1 MNFAIAPCS
10 WGVEHAENPDY
21 PHWSIVL
28 DQVVAA
34 GYSGIELGPYGF
46 LPTDSQ
52 MLSEELT
59 NRSIQVIAGT
69 LYEDLTQP
77 AALKELL
84 EKTKSICSLLSQIS
98 KTEAEKFLV
107 LIDNVKPARNTTAGN
122 AKEAVRLSPGAWKQ
136 LVHHIKAISE
146 VAEQYGIRPVIHPH
160 AGGYIEF
167 LDETEKLL
175 HDVPHDELG
184 LCLDTGHVYYA
195 GENPIES
202 ILRFSSRLDY
212 VHVKDIEKSVYK
224 RALTEK
230 MGFFDACK
238 LGVMCPIGLGCV
250 DYTGIFAALHHIGYK
265 GWVTVEQERDPRLQ
279 AGVVEDLGRSLQ
291 FLQQL

>member
-69 LYEDLTQP
+69 LYKDLTKP

-98 KTEAEKFLV
+98 KTEAKKFLV
-107 LIDNVKPARNTTAGN
+107 LIDNVKPARNTLLEMQ
-122 AKEAVRLSPGAWKQ
+122 KR
-136 LVHHIKAISE
+136 
-146 VAEQYGIRPVIHPH
+146 QYDCLLEHGSSLCITLKL
-160 AGGYIEF
+160 F
-167 LDETEKLL
+167 QKLL
-175 HDVPHDELG
+175 NNMV
-184 LCLDTGHVYYA
+184 
-195 GENPIES
+195 
-202 ILRFSSRLDY
+202 
-212 VHVKDIEKSVYK
+212 
-224 RALTEK
+224 
-230 MGFFDACK
+230 
-238 LGVMCPIGLGCV
+238 
-250 DYTGIFAALHHIGYK
+250 
-265 GWVTVEQERDPRLQ
+265 
-279 AGVVEDLGRSLQ
+279 
-291 FLQQL
+291 